1 MRAGSVVLDRFVI
14 ERPAGA
20 GGMGA
25 VFRALDRETGLPVA
39 VKVMLADRAYAAGR
53 FEQEARV
60 LLELT
65 HPAIVRYVAHGQ
77 TPAGEPFLA
86 MEWLEG
92 EDLATRLS
100 RGRLSTLESVT
111 MATRVAEALGEAHRR
126 GIIHR
131 DMKPENLFL
140 VDKDPTRVKV
150 LDFGIARLGRAPR
163 MTHTGVVLGTPGY
176 MAPEQVR
183 SNEKLDARADVFAL
197 GCVLFECLT
206 GMPAFTG
213 SNVMAILTKIAFNEV
228 PHTRELQPDMPEPL
242 DALVACMLA
251 KHPSA
256 RPNDGNEV
264 AAALKAI
271 PHAKLAAAQVRALA
285 LTLPDMPVSRSPN
298 KAQGS
303 AGAKAPDAAQP
314 GSSPTPRAEAA
325 DSESSPAEVLT
336 RSERRLLSI
345 LLMAPE
351 KPTENLRG
359 AWRRADAAILKDL
372 IPRSVRAQGA
382 RVELLT
388 NGAAA
393 VTLTGTMVA
402 TDRAAQAA
410 RSALALRAHA
420 PGRRIALATGLSE
433 ATDKMPMGDVIER
446 AAAMLQGLSRAAP
459 LSPESAKALPIAI
472 DEVTAGLLDARFEVR
487 RGPNG
492 FELLEER
499 AGMDGTRP
507 LLGKPTACVGRHR
520 EIALL
525 EAILAECAE
534 ESVARAV
541 VVTAPAGI
549 GKSRLAH
556 ELLRAVRRRS
566 QAAMAMQAAR
576 AAQAGDEGTSV
587 TGRPPAPAIKVE
599 IWIARGDS
607 LWAGSAFGLLRQAI
621 WSACDIHGGE
631 GIEERRAKLMARV
644 ERHVAPADQR
654 WVAEFLGELIGAPSS
669 DEEASPPLRAAR
681 QDLELMSDQ
690 LRRAWQSFLRA
701 ETAAHPVLLV
711 LDDLHWGDFLTVRAV
726 DIALRSLKNRP
737 WMVLALARPE
747 VEELF
752 PDLWTKRGAV
762 GIHLGALG
770 QKASERLVRQAL
782 GEGASQKT
790 VERLVAQ
797 AEGNAFYLEELI
809 RAVAEGHG
817 DKLPET
823 VLSMVQARLDALEAD
838 ARQILRAASV
848 FGEVF
853 WQGGIAKLIGPSIP
867 APQMERW
874 ITSLVE
880 REVIVRRI
888 ESRFAGEPEL
898 AFRHAL
904 LREGAYAML
913 TDVDRALGHR
923 LAGEWLSPR
932 GADEPAVLA
941 EHFDRGG
948 ASLQASSYYLRA
960 AEQALRGGDT
970 ETAVARARRG
980 LACGAEGDPRI
991 ALLGVL
997 CEAHALSAWRK
1008 DSLEESMAYVD
1019 EVMRLSAPGSA
1030 PWARALSAKCLN
1042 SVQLGRFDDA
1052 IAALNAA
1059 GSVEPLPDAEGT
1071 LALGLNLGVSV
1082 LYLAGRFD
1090 LMKAIAPRAQA
1101 LAEPLAEEDPLI
1113 RARLYLHRSIAELLA
1128 NEDPWSSLKLAQSAK
1143 ETCGAIKLDRGALA
1157 AQIMI
1162 GASLSGLGLFQQA
1175 ARELRAVTVMEARL
1189 GPIAS
1194 LGPLVLVGALI
1205 ELGALD
1211 DAAAEARMLI
1221 ETGVTQKSPLDEGR
1235 GRWALAE
1242 VLRRRGDLDGAEREL
1257 GAAVGK
1263 LGVIPLDCVAAG
1275 VSLASLLL
1283 ARGRAL
1289 DALRF
1294 TRQAMSECESWK
1306 AFGIKG
1312 SFIRLVHAEALFAA
1326 GYEKTARAALAAA
1339 QARLLERAAA
1349 IDDLAM
1355 RRSFLERVPENAR
1368 TLALACERLGDVAS
1382 AGT

>member
-14 ERPAGA
+14 ERPAGV

-60 LLELT
+60 LLELS
-65 HPAIVRYVAHGQ
+65 HPSIVRYVAHGQ

-100 RGRLSTLESVT
+100 RGRLSMLESVT

-228 PHTRELQPDMPEPL
+228 PHTRELQPEMPDAL

-271 PHAKLAAAQVRALA
+271 PRAKLAAAHARALA
-285 LTLPDMPVSRSPN
+285 LTLPDTPLSRAPNQAQAQAPAAPSP
-298 KAQGS
+298 
-303 AGAKAPDAAQP
+303 AAAHL
-314 GSSPTPRAEAA
+314 GGGPTPTSEAA
-325 DSESSPAEVLT
+325 VLT

-351 KPTENLRG
+351 KPSEDLRG
-359 AWRRADAAILKDL
+359 VWRRADAAILKDL

-393 VTLTGTMVA
+393 VTLSGTMVA

-446 AAAMLQGLSRAAP
+446 AAAMLGGLPRGAP

-487 RGPNG
+487 RGPSG

-566 QAAMAMQAAR
+566 QAALAMKASR
-576 AAQAGDEGTSV
+576 AAQAADEGTSI
-587 TGRPPAPAIKVE
+587 TGRPPAPAFTVE

-631 GIEERRAKLMARV
+631 DIEERRAKLKARV

-752 PDLWTKRGAV
+752 PELWTKRGAV
-762 GIHLGALG
+762 SIHLGALG

-790 VERLVAQ
+790 VERLVLQ

-809 RAVAEGHG
+809 RAVAQGHG
-817 DKLPET
+817 DELPET
-823 VLSMVQARLDALEAD
+823 VLSMVQARLDALEGD

-853 WQGGIAKLIGPSIP
+853 WQGGIGRLIGPSIP

-874 ITSLVE
+874 LTSLVE

-888 ESRFAGEPEL
+888 ESRFAGEAEY

-923 LAGEWLSPR
+923 LAGEWLAQR
-932 GADEPAVLA
+932 GADEPTVLA

-948 ASLQASSYYLRA
+948 ESLQASIYYLRA
-960 AEQALRGGDT
+960 ADQALRGGDT
-970 ETAVARARRG
+970 EAAVARARRG
-980 LACGAEGDPRI
+980 LACGADGDPRI

-997 CEAHALSAWRK
+997 CEARALSAWRK
-1008 DSLEESMAYVD
+1008 EGFEESMAYVD

-1042 SVQLGRFDDA
+1042 SVQLGRFEDA

-1059 GSVEPLPDAEGT
+1059 ASVEPLPGAEGT

-1101 LAEPLAEEDPLI
+1101 LAEPLADGDPLI

-1128 NEDPWSSLKLAQSAK
+1128 NEDPWSSLKLAQSSK
-1143 ETCGAIKLDRGALA
+1143 ETCSAIKLDRGALA

-1205 ELGALD
+1205 ELGSLD

-1221 ETGVTQKSPLDEGR
+1221 EAGVSQKSPLDEGR

-1339 QARLLERAAA
+1339 RARLLERAAA
-1349 IDDLAM
+1349 IDNLEM

-1368 TLALACERLGDVAS
+1368 TLALAGERLGEIAA